1 MSGLSQSVIS
11 SFANV
16 FLVQSASS
24 NAVTPGQVTGAV
36 VQGLLDID
44 GLFSNS
50 AYGTP
55 IKQLWTLRNSHTV
68 MYKAPADGIAY
79 TNAEYNAFFPVELLL
94 ANIPGAYILESNSA
108 NSVQLIDDLLS
119 LTNPDGTKI
128 FPDFTTFYGVLANL
142 TPDAGMLNVADIDM
156 WKTLKLT
163 ITPTDSILLVDITE
177 VLKNW
182 SSLKTRVTYHI
193 SNTFD
198 TNAVTASVDNDFI
211 AVADAGD
218 GTANKAAYLAAA
230 ATTPAAAL
238 VAATAN
244 TEAAIK
250 TAVLATIV
258 KLYTAADKA
267 DDNDIPDITKVVLV
281 PAPADQTKT
290 TTFVTYVKSSVD
302 AVFQYAKTFIK
313 ASSQEDFISNFSS
326 IFTANTFIF
335 ENAINAVLLK
345 KYFSA
350 TKVSDI
356 VTLVSSAGYAV
367 NATVVSWSGLV
378 NYVNVTSTNEQLVS
392 AYSGLFLVLSTLG
405 YSAADAYKACVDKIV
420 EAIITGEAVG
430 TGKVYPTILVLR
442 ATDFNNYFNNYI
454 FTLPVLNRL
463 AGLKTD
469 TVTPG
474 VQTAVNYSLLTAA
487 DKLSDIHSAIVKN
500 AGATPAKLAALTAQ
514 TTIAGVTVDKT
525 VLRSIEAGDSMAA
538 STGTNVNPGQFGAP
552 NMKFDSLYS
561 KIPEYTKSFNLMYN
575 FNSQSFAIV
584 KKSAVTAVATAAT
597 SNVPSAADFAL
608 KTSDN
613 LVAFYTYI
621 AQQYV
626 LLNTVGALPLEKA
639 VQNFQ
644 FANRAATT
652 TDLLA
657 EDSLH
662 DLIFQEKADPQVLLN
677 LPVLQS
683 WMHGASNATGSIVRL
698 FMMMIVDATVN
709 KWNATYFA
717 QQILIYA
724 GSGTN
729 GLANC
734 IAAVTEIVTTAA
746 TGKAANATKIYNALV
761 AVATKNIDFVH
772 IQAMMGIDNVTQ
784 LAQLNLMLAAINY
797 AVLQKYTYFFT
808 NKIYTLSELLTNL
821 TPLIVQTDVVTTA
834 SLGSV
839 VWPTLFTNN
848 IAFLAGT
855 KEDKQQL
862 SPAIV
867 LSYKRLILA
876 CNKLNGVS
884 AANSDFT
891 QLLFAP
897 EQVKLAYG
905 LTDAELNTLGNDQ
918 GVSFI

>member
-16 FLVQSASS
+16 FLVQAASS
-24 NAVTPGQVTGAV
+24 NTVTTGQVTGAV

-44 GLFSNS
+44 GLLSNS

-55 IKQLWTLRNSHTV
+55 IKQLWSLRNSPTV
-68 MYKAPADGIAY
+68 MSKAPADGIAY
-79 TNAEYNAFFPVELLL
+79 TNAEYDAFFPIDVLLR
-94 ANIPGAYILESNSA
+94 NIPGAYALESNSA

-128 FPDFTTFYGVLANL
+128 FPDFTTFYGRLANA
-142 TPDAGMLNVADIDM
+142 TIPTGMLNLADIDL
-156 WKTLKLT
+156 WKTLKIT
-163 ITPTDSILLVDITE
+163 ITPNVSILLADITE

-182 SSLKTRVTYHI
+182 TSLKTRVTYHI
-193 SNTFD
+193 SDTID
-198 TNAVTASVDNDFI
+198 TNAITATVDNDFI
-211 AVADAGD
+211 AVTDAGD
-218 GTANKAAYLAAA
+218 ATANKAAYLTAAS
-230 ATTPAAAL
+230 TTTNAVL

-244 TEAAIK
+244 TAAAIK
-250 TAVLATIV
+250 TAVLSSIK
-258 KLYTAADKA
+258 KLYTIA
-267 DDNDIPDITKVVLV
+267 NDVITKVALV
-281 PAPADQTKT
+281 PAPADETKT
-290 TTFVTYVKSSVD
+290 TSFVKYAKSSVD

-326 IFTANTFIF
+326 IFTAKTFIF
-335 ENAINAVLLK
+335 ENAINSVLLT
-345 KYFSA
+345 KYFAA

-356 VTLVSSAGYAV
+356 VTLVDNAGYAA
-367 NATVVSWSGLV
+367 ATPVVSWSGLV
-378 NYVNVTSTNEQLVS
+378 NYVNVTSTNDQLVS

-405 YSAADAYKACVDKIV
+405 YSAEVAYKACVDKII
-420 EAIITGEAVG
+420 EAVITGEQVG

-442 ATDFNNYFNNYI
+442 ATDFNSYFNNYI
-454 FTLPVLNRL
+454 FSLPVLNRL

-514 TTIAGVTVDKT
+514 TTLPGVTVDKT
-525 VLRSIEAGDSMAA
+525 VLRSIEAGDSMRAA
-538 STGTNVNPGQFGAP
+538 SGTNVNPGQFGAP
-552 NMKFDSLYS
+552 NMAFDSLYS
-561 KIPEYTKSFNLMYN
+561 KISEYAKSFNLMYT
-575 FNSQSFAIV
+575 FNSQSFAIG
-584 KKSAVTAVATAAT
+584 KKSAVTAAATAAT
-597 SNVPSAADFAL
+597 SNVPSSADFAL
-608 KTSDN
+608 TTSDN

-644 FANRAATT
+644 FANRAATA
-652 TDLLA
+652 TDALA

-683 WMHGASNATGSIVRL
+683 WMYGASNEVADGGSIVRL

-724 GSGTN
+724 ASGTN

-734 IAAVTEIVTTAA
+734 IAAVTQIVTTDSTVKA
-746 TGKAANATKIYNALV
+746 TNATKIYNALV
-761 AVATKNIDFVH
+761 AVATKNTDFVH

-821 TPLIVQTDVVTTA
+821 TPLVVQTNEVTTA
-834 SLGSV
+834 SSGSV

-848 IAFLAGT
+848 VAFLAGT

-867 LSYKRLILA
+867 LSYKRVILA

-905 LTDAELNTLGNDQ
+905 LTDAELNTLGSEQ